1 MCIYRTFTNNYGKIN
16 IMKKLLIL
24 FLFPLYIHS
33 NDIFFE
39 CEIEK
44 PESMGSYA
52 NITYNPQTN
61 VASFESDFMEDPTP
75 ARGTIFRVI
84 DVAKTGDE
92 LIITI
97 DVMGIVT
104 STFRVNRQTLELS
117 GNRNGQCKI
126 VEKEL
131 AF

>member
-1 MCIYRTFTNNYGKIN
+1 MCIHKTFIRTYGKIK

-24 FLFPLYIHS
+24 FLCPLYIFS

-44 PESMGSYA
+44 PESFGSYA

-61 VASFESDFMEDPTP
+61 VASFESDFMENPTP

-84 DVAKTGDE
+84 DLKKTGDE

-97 DVMGIVT
+97 DVMGITT

-117 GNRNGQCKI
+117 GNRDGQCKI

>member
-1 MCIYRTFTNNYGKIN
+1 MCINETFLKNYGKIN
-16 IMKKLLIL
+16 VMKKLLIL
-24 FLFPLYIHS
+24 FLCPLYILS

-39 CEIEK
+39 CEIEE
-44 PESMGSYA
+44 PESFGSFA

-61 VASFESDFMEDPTP
+61 VSSFESDFMENPTP

-84 DVAKTGDE
+84 DLKKTGDE

-97 DVMGIVT
+97 DVMGVTT

-117 GNRNGQCKI
+117 GNRDGQCKI

>member
-1 MCIYRTFTNNYGKIN
+1 
-16 IMKKLLIL
+16 
-24 FLFPLYIHS
+24 
-33 NDIFFE
+33 
-39 CEIEK
+39 
-44 PESMGSYA
+44 
-52 NITYNPQTN
+52 
-61 VASFESDFMEDPTP
+61 MEDPTP

-84 DVAKTGDE
+84 DVSKTGDE